1 MRVLITGLGTFWGTR
16 LAQELERDPNVEM
29 IVGLDS
35 QDPVLPLERTE
46 FVKADSSYSILSR
59 IVQATQVD
67 TVIHTHLCVDSTE
80 LSGRALHEIN
90 VIGTMNLLAAAGAA
104 GSTVRKV
111 IVKSSTLV
119 YGSNYKDPA
128 FFREDSPR
136 SRPAH
141 TRVERS
147 LLEVSQFLRNFAD
160 DNPHVLLT
168 KLRFSNVLGEDMITP
183 ITKMLQLPMMPEIFG
198 FDPRLQFVH
207 QDDVIGAML
216 YSTLADVPGVYNVAG
231 DGMVTWSEISRMA
244 RKPRIPMPP
253 ILTNWALEPMRFLR
267 IVDVPPEVEA
277 LLRYGRIADN
287 RRFKEA
293 GYRYRYTTVGAVE
306 SFLRSLR
313 LTAAVGDARP
323 EYRYEPEVEAFFRHS
338 PAVQRLLK
346 RRASD
351 QEAAAPGAREA
362 IDTTAS
368 RARRPANKRS

>member
-1 MRVLITGLGTFWGTR
+1 MRVLITGLGSFWGTR

-35 QDPVLPLERTE
+35 KDPVLPLERTE

-67 TVIHTHLCVDSTE
+67 TVIHTHLRVDSTE

-90 VIGTMNLLAAAGAA
+90 VIGTMNLLAAVSAA

-111 IVKSSTLV
+111 IVRSSTLV

-128 FFREDSPR
+128 FFREETPR

-147 LLEVSQFLRNFAD
+147 LLEVSRFLRNFAE

-168 KLRFSNVLGEDMITP
+168 KLRFSNVLGEDMVTP
-183 ITKMLQLPMMPEIFG
+183 ITKMLKLPLMPEIFG

-216 YSTLADVPGVYNVAG
+216 YATLAEVPGIYNVAG
-231 DGMVTWSEISRMA
+231 DGMVTWSEIARMA
-244 RKPRIPMPP
+244 HKPRVAMPP
-253 ILTNWALEPMRFLR
+253 VLTNWALEPMRFLR

-306 SFLRSLR
+306 AYLRSLR
-313 LTAAVGDARP
+313 LTSIVGQGRP
-323 EYRYEPEVEAFFRHS
+323 EYSYEPEVEAFFRHS
-338 PAVQRLLK
+338 PAVIRSPHV
-346 RRASD
+346 RASAGPFGD
-351 QEAAAPGAREA
+351 ERDAV
-362 IDTTAS
+362 IDTTAVPAQ
-368 RARRPANKRS
+368 RETAPRP